1 MHINILSH
9 NQERVVYHHLASST
23 TATPNHSGKRHLRE
37 LHDSFV
43 LTNPHGHGNHE
54 VCVMI
59 PLGMSLKTMQE
70 RQPTRVFEKLLV
82 TSALDQVL
90 VGLDYLHEAEVVHT
104 GES

>member
-1 MHINILSH
+1 
-9 NQERVVYHHLASST
+9 
-23 TATPNHSGKRHLRE
+23 
-37 LHDSFV
+37 
-43 LTNPHGHGNHE
+43 
-54 VCVMI
+54 MI